1 MTAFPCPGCG
11 RLLGPDPACAAC
23 GRPTAGA
30 PDWSPPYAPRPALA
44 PGGGSYAAWWQRFA
58 AWLLDV
64 AGMLTAIA
72 TLEFAALALSGAL
85 PADGGDVDQDRAGLA
100 ILVLFVLGIAG
111 LAVYSIVMVGRYEQ
125 TLGKRALGLV
135 VRGEDGARCGYGR
148 AANRELL
155 GRLLVEGLSTLLAGA
170 GVISYLLAANDRKGI
185 TWHDRIA
192 GTIVVRDTPRAR

>member
-1 MTAFPCPGCG
+1 
-11 RLLGPDPACAAC
+11 
-23 GRPTAGA
+23 
-30 PDWSPPYAPRPALA
+30 
-44 PGGGSYAAWWQRFA
+44 
-58 AWLLDV
+58 
-64 AGMLTAIA
+64 MLTAIA

-100 ILVLFVLGIAG
+100 LLALFLFGIAG
-111 LAVYSIVMVGRYEQ
+111 LAVYSIVMIGRYEQ

-170 GVISYLLAANDRKGI
+170 GIISYLLAANDRKGI

-192 GTIVVRDTPRAR
+192 GTIVVRDAPRAR